1 MKGYDV
7 FKAMNGTKEE
17 YIIQSEEFVKP
28 KATSSK
34 ALKVALA
41 AVLIVVVTAVPVGAV
56 GAVVRKQLKN
66 RESAELYLGN
76 VDLLEESG
84 AVENQVMENEH
95 VRITLDTVLSDG
107 YSAMAIIT
115 LDALTEQ
122 GRNYINYKPNFVLRR
137 TDTGEAMFFTGSGA
151 MDDWEE
157 QIKTDTIR
165 YYQSIDL
172 KDMDISCEYEM
183 IFYSMDLFTEEEWK
197 AGVTK
202 LLDENLIPVDN
213 SLGYDFVAKVSFA
226 ENTDSVKLKSTAGK
240 TILLSQFQVI
250 DETGEVLRTVP
261 DSVRLIKSNGS
272 QEVLSRS
279 GKLFRVSEGG
289 ATYSTLFLG
298 ELIDLNEYKG
308 VIIEGVE
315 YLK

>member
-28 KATSSK
+28 KATSFK
-34 ALKVALA
+34 VLKVALA
-41 AVLIVVVTAVPVGAV
+41 AVLIAAITAVPVGAV
-56 GAVVRKQLKN
+56 ARSQLKN

-76 VDLLEESG
+76 IDLLEESG
-84 AVENQVMENEH
+84 AVANQVMENEH

-107 YSAMAIIT
+107 YTALAIVT
-115 LDALTEQ
+115 LDALDEQ
-122 GRNYINYKPNFVLRR
+122 GRNYINYKPDFILRR
-137 TDTGEAMFFTGSGA
+137 TDTGETMFHTGGGA

-157 QIKTDTIR
+157 QIKNDTIR
-165 YYQSIDL
+165 YFHTIDL

-197 AGVTK
+197 AGITK
-202 LLDENLIPVDN
+202 PLDENMIPVEN
-213 SLGYDFVAKVSFA
+213 SLGYDFIAKVSFA
-226 ENTDSVKLKSTAGK
+226 ENTDSVKLKSADGK
-240 TILLSQFQVI
+240 TIRLSQFQVI

-261 DSVRLIKSNGS
+261 DSIRLIKSNGS

-279 GKLFRVSEGG
+279 GRFLSVSDDGE
-289 ATYSTLFLG
+289 THSTLFFG
-298 ELIDLNEYKG
+298 NLIDLKEYKG
-308 VIIEGVE
+308 VIIDGVE

>member
-28 KATSSK
+28 KVTSGK
-34 ALKVALA
+34 AIKVALA
-41 AVLIVVVTAVPVGAV
+41 AVLIVAITAVPVGAV
-56 GAVVRKQLKN
+56 ARSQLKN

-76 VDLLEESG
+76 TDLLEVSG

-107 YSAMAIIT
+107 YTVLAIVT
-115 LDALTEQ
+115 LDALDEQ
-122 GRNYINYKPNFVLRR
+122 GRNYINYKPDFVLRR
-137 TDTGEAMFFTGSGA
+137 TDTGETLFHTGGGA

-157 QIKTDTIR
+157 QIKNDTIR
-165 YYQSIDL
+165 YFHTIDL

-202 LLDENLIPVDN
+202 PLDENMIPEGN
-213 SLGYDFVAKVSFA
+213 SLGYDFIAKVSFA
-226 ENTDSVKLKSTAGK
+226 ENTDSVKLKSADGK
-240 TILLSQFQVI
+240 AIRLSQFQVI

-261 DSVRLIKSNGS
+261 DSIRLIKSNGS
-272 QEVLSRS
+272 QEILSRS
-279 GKLFRVSEGG
+279 GRLLSVSEDGE
-289 ATYSTLFLG
+289 THSTLFLG
-298 ELIDLNEYKG
+298 KLIDLKEYKG
-308 VIIEGVE
+308 VIIDGVE

>member
-28 KATSSK
+28 KSSSAK
-34 ALKVALA
+34 VLKVALA
-41 AVLIVVVTAVPVGAV
+41 AVLIAAITAVPVGAV
-56 GAVVRKQLKN
+56 ARSQLKN
-66 RESAELYLGN
+66 RESAELYLGSA
-76 VDLLEESG
+76 DLLEESG

-95 VRITLDTVLSDG
+95 VRITLDAVLSDG
-107 YSAMAIIT
+107 YTAMAIIT

-122 GRNYINYKPNFVLRR
+122 GRNYINYKPDFVLRR
-137 TDTGEAMFFTGSGA
+137 TDTGETMFHTGSGA
-151 MDDWEE
+151 MEERQE

-165 YYQSIDL
+165 YYQTIDL
-172 KDMDISCEYEM
+172 KDVDISCEYEM
-183 IFYSMDLFTEEEWK
+183 IFYSMDLFTEEEWES
-197 AGVTK
+197 GVTK
-202 LLDENLIPVDN
+202 PLDENMIPEGN
-213 SLGYDFVAKVSFA
+213 SLGYDFIAKVSFA
-226 ENTDSVKLKSTAGK
+226 ENTDSVKLKSADGK
-240 TILLSQFQVI
+240 TIRLSQFQVI

-279 GKLFRVSEGG
+279 GKLLSVSEDGG
-289 ATYSTLFLG
+289 THSTLFFG
-298 ELIDLNEYKG
+298 KLIDLKEYKG
-308 VIIEGVE
+308 VIIDGVE

>member
-1 MKGYDV
+1 MKEYDI

-17 YIIQSEEFVKP
+17 YILQSEEFVKP
-28 KATSSK
+28 KGTSGK
-34 ALKVALA
+34 AIKVVLA
-41 AVLIVVVTAVPVGAV
+41 AVLIAAITAVPVGAV
-56 GAVVRKQLKN
+56 ARSQLKN
-66 RESAELYLGN
+66 RESAKLYLGN
-76 VDLLEESG
+76 TDLLEESG

-107 YSAMAIIT
+107 YTALAIVT

-122 GRNYINYKPNFVLRR
+122 GRNYINYKPDFILRR
-137 TDTGEAMFFTGSGA
+137 TDTGETMFHTGGGA

-157 QIKTDTIR
+157 QIKNDTIR
-165 YYQSIDL
+165 YFHTIDL
-172 KDMDISCEYEM
+172 AGMDVSCEYEM

-202 LLDENLIPVDN
+202 PLDENMIPEGN
-213 SLGYDFVAKVSFA
+213 SLGYDFIAKVSLA
-226 ENTDSVKLKSTAGK
+226 KNTESVKMKSADGK
-240 TILLSQFQVI
+240 TIRLSQFQVI

-261 DSVRLIKSNGS
+261 DSVRLIRSSGS

-279 GKLFRVSEGG
+279 GRFFSVSDDGG
-289 ATYSTLFLG
+289 THSTLFFG
-298 ELIDLNEYKG
+298 KLIDLKEYKG
-308 VIIEGVE
+308 IIIDGVE